1 MLKFKYVAL
10 SHDGS
15 EKRGKIEANSQTEA
29 SEILS
34 ADGLFATSMSEVST
48 SSSGDTEGFSFFK
61 PKVKKKELVLFFRQL
76 SVLLRSGVSIV
87 RALNILKRQAKS
99 KGLNRALGSIL
110 LDVEEGLDLS
120 EALKKVRGFSPYD
133 ISMVKAA
140 EESGEL
146 DVIMG
151 TVASQMEMSMEFKG
165 QMLTSLIYPIMVTAM
180 SFIVIILLSVFVVP
194 QFATVLGGKGKSL
207 PLITQWLM
215 NFSDFM
221 QIYWLHIVGG
231 VVGTAVAIPIFK
243 RTKAGSAIIDQVFLR
258 LPIIGLVIQ
267 CGIVVNFSRN
277 MSILIRSGVV
287 LSEALLTVRDTL
299 GNAVAYKVISK
310 TYDSIMEGEGM
321 ADTLREHSKVFPPL
335 LTEMVATGE
344 ETGEMELVLD
354 LTSEIY
360 RKMLETFVKRMNAMI
375 EPLLIL
381 IMGGMVGFVV
391 MALMAGVM
399 AMY

>member
-1 MLKFKYVAL
+1 M
-10 SHDGS
+10 
-15 EKRGKIEANSQTEA
+15 
-29 SEILS
+29 SEI
-34 ADGLFATSMSEVST
+34 T
-48 SSSGDTEGFSFFK
+48 SSTGGEAEGLSLFK
-61 PKVKKKELVLFFRQL
+61 PRVRKKELVLFFRQL

-99 KGLNRALGSIL
+99 KGLNNALSSIL
-110 LDVEEGLDLS
+110 ADVEEGLNLS
-120 EALKKVRGFSPYD
+120 EALTKVRGFTPYD

-146 DVIMG
+146 DEIMG
-151 TVASQMEMSMEFKG
+151 TVASQMETSMEFKA

-207 PLITQWLM
+207 PLMTQWLM
-215 NFSDFM
+215 NFSGFM
-221 QIYWLHIVGG
+221 QIYWLHIIGG
-231 VVGTAVAIPIFK
+231 VLGTGIAIPIFK
-243 RTKAGSAIIDQVFLR
+243 STKVGGAIVDQIFLR
-258 LPIIGLVIQ
+258 LPIVGIVVQ

-277 MSILIRSGVV
+277 LSILIRSGVV
-287 LSEALLTVRDTL
+287 LSDALLTVRDTL
-299 GNAVAYKVISK
+299 NNAVAYNVISK

-321 ADTLREHSKVFPPL
+321 AETLRDYGKVFPPL

-354 LTSEIY
+354 LTAEIY
-360 RKMLETFVKRMNAMI
+360 RKMLETYVKRMNAMI
-375 EPLLIL
+375 EPLLIVV
-381 IMGGMVGFVV
+381 MGGMVGFVV